1 VLDADTRRE
10 TDVSDVKVTTRSR
23 ENTRARLLDAAFEV
37 FAEVGL
43 DAASVEAICERA
55 GFTRGAFYSNFE
67 SKDELF
73 LELVTGVAEQKLAAV
88 TARVRELASAQ
99 PRPTS
104 PEEIVQKVV
113 DISVDTRRGVLLMS
127 EIRIK
132 AMRDPRTAVAYRAWQ
147 RGMVDR
153 VEGIISELAQ
163 TYDLRLRM
171 PAGDFARMVL
181 AVWETT
187 SVNAVIEGLD
197 FDDTAA
203 LVGRRTQQLATAVVD
218 GFGR

>member
-1 VLDADTRRE
+1 MYPIHRCIVKELHRPCLRNRCENRADGAHTQTPRRE
-10 TDVSDVKVTTRSR
+10 TDVSDAKVATRSR

-55 GFTRGAFYSNFE
+55 GFTRGAFYSNFD

-99 PRPTS
+99 PRPTT
-104 PEEIVQKVV
+104 PEEIVQRVV

-132 AMRDPRTAVAYRAWQ
+132 ATESR
-147 RGMVDR
+147 
-153 VEGIISELAQ
+153 
-163 TYDLRLRM
+163 
-171 PAGDFARMVL
+171 
-181 AVWETT
+181 
-187 SVNAVIEGLD
+187 
-197 FDDTAA
+197 
-203 LVGRRTQQLATAVVD
+203 
-218 GFGR
+218 